1 MSGQSIN
8 GMACPVCKT
17 GLALAERQGI
27 EIDYCP
33 SCRGVWLDRNEL
45 DKIVERS
52 AIAPTRQE
60 VVPQNRSYEQ
70 YDGDRRH
77 HGHPKRRKSFLEELF
92 D

>member
-1 MSGQSIN
+1 MSEQSIN

-52 AIAPTRQE
+52 SIAPARQGIA
-60 VVPQNRSYEQ
+60 PQSRGYEHL
-70 YDGDRRH
+70 DDDRRP
-77 HGHPKRRKSFLEELF
+77 HGHSKRRKSFLQELF